1 VDIALLIVRLI
12 VGFAIAAHG
21 AQKLFGWF
29 GGYGLAGTGGFF
41 EQLGWRPGR
50 VFALGAGL
58 GEFGGGV
65 LTLLG
70 FGGPIGPALIVM
82 VMVAAIFSVHISKGF
97 WAQNGGYELP
107 LMYIALALALALA
120 FAGFAISLDRA
131 LGLVVLGGVAQIW
144 TTLALGAV
152 LGGLNLFARR
162 PAAAQKPVTQ

>member
-1 VDIALLIVRLI
+1 MDIALLIVRLI
-12 VGFAIAAHG
+12 VGLAIAAHG

-29 GGYGLAGTGGFF
+29 GGYGLAGTGNFF
-41 EQLGWRPGR
+41 EQLGWRPGH

-70 FGGPIGPALIVM
+70 LGGPIGPALIVM

-107 LMYIALALALALA
+107 VMYISTALALA
-120 FAGFAISLDRA
+120 FAGFGAISLDRA
-131 LGLVVLGGVAQIW
+131 LGLSVLGETAQIW
-144 TTLALGAV
+144 STLALGAV
-152 LGGLNLFARR
+152 LGGLNLLARR
-162 PAAAQKPVTQ
+162 PAATQKPVAH

>member
-50 VFALGAGL
+50 LFALGAGL

>member
-12 VGFAIAAHG
+12 VGLAIAAHG

-29 GGYGLAGTGGFF
+29 GGFGLAGTGGFF

-50 VFALGAGL
+50 LFALGAGL

-70 FGGPIGPALIVM
+70 LGGPIGPALIVM

-97 WAQNGGYELP
+97 FAQDGGYELP
-107 LMYIALALALALA
+107 VMYISTALALA
-120 FAGFAISLDRA
+120 FAGFGAVSLDRA
-131 LGLVVLGGVAQIW
+131 LGLTVLGQTTQIW

-152 LGGLNLFARR
+152 LGALNLLARR
-162 PAAAQKPVTQ
+162 PAATQKPATQ

>member
-50 VFALGAGL
+50 LFALGAGL

-70 FGGPIGPALIVM
+70 LGGPIGPALIVM

-107 LMYIALALALALA
+107 LTYIALALALA